1 MKLRR
6 LARDANLHR
15 LVSAVNKK
23 KDPWDESMLDIML
36 DNLLSDAKQ
45 ILEKQRCT
53 KMVFIKMHPAER
65 IEARP
70 ASR

>member
-1 MKLRR
+1 
-6 LARDANLHR
+6 
-15 LVSAVNKK
+15 
-23 KDPWDESMLDIML
+23 MLDIML